1 MTPCAAAVSTTV
13 ATSTSRCSAACRRA
27 SRRLYTGLEPESLAT
42 AAARACSSAAT
53 ARLSRGVDLLRGL
66 GRPNADWIC
75 SGVGACPRGGLPSP
89 RERRPVVD
97 HSGRFS
103 RLGVRGERGVRG
115 LCRGPP
121 ASSDDSSRC
130 EKEENSSFSALS
142 RRLCC
147 AGPRARGADL
157 ARRAS
162 GRSSA
167 DTSSGGAARLRRLDA
182 GERAGAAS
190 TPALPRCPALAAS
203 TATLGRCQR
212 AESRCGASGAWR
224 WRTWDPTATHRP
236 FDRWPPP
243 GIVGK
248 LLARFDKL

>member
-121 ASSDDSSRC
+121 APSDDSSCC

-182 GERAGAAS
+182 GERAAS
-190 TPALPRCPALAAS
+190 TAALPRCPALAAS
-203 TATLGRCQR
+203 TATLGRCQSAEGRSGRRRRGTAVAHVWRGGLR
-212 AESRCGASGAWR
+212 A
-224 WRTWDPTATHRP
+224 
-236 FDRWPPP
+236 PPP
-243 GIVGK
+243 
-248 LLARFDKL
+248 A